1 MKIFLLRTK
10 QGACLPEYHQMAGL
24 GQKLLQ
30 KSDFQPL
37 LINKPLPFTKQEL
50 TVLMIL
56 SFDEEGMLT
65 FLIKNE

>member
-1 MKIFLLRTK
+1 
-10 QGACLPEYHQMAGL
+10 MAGL